1 MNKKDFS
8 NNPALQF
15 VSGANVQKTA
25 EVPEVPEGFKR
36 NPEFIEK
43 KTKRVQ
49 LVMQPSLYEKAK
61 AAAEEQGIS
70 FNAYLH
76 QVLANAL
83 QEE

>member
-8 NNPALQF
+8 MNPALQF

-25 EVPEVPEGFKR
+25 EVPEGFKR

-76 QVLANAL
+76 QVLENAL